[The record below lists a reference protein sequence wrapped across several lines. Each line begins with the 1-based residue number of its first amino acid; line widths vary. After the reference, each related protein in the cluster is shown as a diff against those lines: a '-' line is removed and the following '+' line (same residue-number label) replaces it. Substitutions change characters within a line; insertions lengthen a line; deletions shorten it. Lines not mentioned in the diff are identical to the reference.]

1 MAVTLSVQYIKQAS
15 FIKKKTKQKTNTAAS
30 CELCETFLGIFNQ
43 SDLTCQLSDTDKPIT
58 L

>member
-15 FIKKKTKQKTNTAAS
+15 FIKKKTNTAAS
-30 CELCETFLGIFNQ
+30 CELCETFLVIFNQ

>member
-15 FIKKKTKQKTNTAAS
+15 FIKKINTAAS

>member
-15 FIKKKTKQKTNTAAS
+15 FIKKKKTNTAAS